1 MLLVGLGRFVQD
13 LLLWSTAE
21 FDYVRLGDGF
31 VQCSSIMPQ
40 KRNPVAFEH
49 ARAIGSK
56 ALGQSQAIVISVH
69 NTPFGDIVDTEDDL
83 QPLVFSMFRDATRMV
98 KLVAAAIKTA
108 EFDAARLKT
117 SAGDGWTT
125 LTELADT
132 LVRDHG
138 LPFKTAHAIAA
149 RLVAAGRRNPDQ
161 PLSALLAEAT
171 KGVLETSL
179 PYTDR
184 DLETILSPRHFVNVR
199 KTYGGPAQRRNHTR
213 DGGLGDS
220 FQHRP
225 GLVDRQDDR
234 PDRRRTASCRSRPGV
249 VISPPQGDHERDTP
263 MTGTYVAVVILRSR
277 HHRAPLCARQDLLVS
292 WIDWAIV
299 VAYLLWIVIDGIRRS
314 KNTNKVEGYF
324 LANRSLPW
332 WAVGLSVMATQI
344 SAITLVGTTGQAYA
358 TGLRF
363 VQFYFGLPIAMVILS
378 LTVVPF
384 FTRARVYTAY
394 EYLERRF
401 DVRIRTAA
409 SFLFLVG
416 RAFSLG
422 VTLAAPAVVISAILG
437 WSIPITVLL
446 LSVPM
451 VIYTSFGGVQ
461 AVAWT
466 DVKQMA
472 IIVFGLFAA
481 IGILIFG
488 ITRDVG
494 FGQAVRLAG
503 ATGRMQAIDTRVDLT
518 QTYTLWSGLL
528 GGLFLSLSYF
538 GCDQSQV
545 QRYLTAKS
553 IDEARHSLLMSA
565 FVKIPFQLLILGAG
579 VLTFLFYVF
588 QTPPMLFNRAYDAQ
602 IAGGPHAAEYAALQ
616 HEFDAGVAA
625 RRQAAVVENREQFLA
640 ADRQLQDIRARAV
653 AVVKQATGDERYND
667 VNYVFPTFI
676 TTRLPVGLVG
686 LMIAAIFGAAM
697 SARQASSARCRRR
710 RSSTSID
717 GFSSRMPT
725 TRTICASRRSR
736 RWVGG
741 CLRAWSRSTRRT
753 RDR

>member
-1 MLLVGLGRFVQD
+1 
-13 LLLWSTAE
+13 
-21 FDYVRLGDGF
+21 
-31 VQCSSIMPQ
+31 
-40 KRNPVAFEH
+40 
-49 ARAIGSK
+49 
-56 ALGQSQAIVISVH
+56 
-69 NTPFGDIVDTEDDL
+69 
-83 QPLVFSMFRDATRMV
+83 
-98 KLVAAAIKTA
+98 
-108 EFDAARLKT
+108 
-117 SAGDGWTT
+117 
-125 LTELADT
+125 
-132 LVRDHG
+132 
-138 LPFKTAHAIAA
+138 
-149 RLVAAGRRNPDQ
+149 
-161 PLSALLAEAT
+161 
-171 KGVLETSL
+171 
-179 PYTDR
+179 
-184 DLETILSPRHFVNVR
+184 
-199 KTYGGPAQRRNHTR
+199 
-213 DGGLGDS
+213 
-220 FQHRP
+220 
-225 GLVDRQDDR
+225 
-234 PDRRRTASCRSRPGV
+234 
-249 VISPPQGDHERDTP
+249 
-263 MTGTYVAVVILRSR
+263 
-277 HHRAPLCARQDLLVS
+277 VS

-401 DVRIRTAA
+401 DVRTRTAT
-409 SFLFLVG
+409 SLLFLVG

-437 WSIPITVLL
+437 WSIPTTVLL

-472 IIVFGLFAA
+472 IIVIGLFAA

-494 FGQAVRLAG
+494 FAQALRLAG

-553 IDEARHSLLMSA
+553 IDEARHSLLLSA

-616 HEFDAGVAA
+616 HEFDAGVAV
-625 RRQAAVVENREQFLA
+625 RRQAGIDENREQFLA
-640 ADRQLQDIRARAV
+640 ADRKLQDIRARAV
-653 AVVKQATGDERYND
+653 AVVKEATGDERYND

-686 LMIAAIFGAAM
+686 LMIAAILGAAM
-697 SARQASSARCRRR
+697 SASSGELSALSSATIIDFYRRHFVKNADDAHYLR
-710 RSSTSID
+710 VSKIATLGWGLFACVVSIYAANQGSLIEVVNRYGSFFYGSILGVFILAILTKRATGTGAFWGLVAGMVVVLTVAFTTPIAFLWHNLIGAVVVVVVGLAISTY
-717 GFSSRMPT
+717 SR
-725 TRTICASRRSR
+725 
-736 RWVGG
+736 
-741 CLRAWSRSTRRT
+741 
-753 RDR
+753 